1 MEHKFSIAWIRLVEA
16 HFALNREYKW
26 EKDKPIELQ
35 HGIDIGYKTSGKLLD
50 VMVTLSSDFNNQP
63 FRFAVSWEGRFEFGS
78 IPQKDAIE
86 RIANVNCA
94 AILFP
99 YVRES
104 IADLTR
110 RANIMPL
117 NMPPIN
123 FVAVYEEGQKVVPQ
137 ETSRKTRKKNRT

>member
-78 IPQKDAIE
+78 IPQKM
-86 RIANVNCA
+86 R
-94 AILFP
+94 
-99 YVRES
+99 
-104 IADLTR
+104 
-110 RANIMPL
+110 L
-117 NMPPIN
+117 NALP
-123 FVAVYEEGQKVVPQ
+123 
-137 ETSRKTRKKNRT
+137 T